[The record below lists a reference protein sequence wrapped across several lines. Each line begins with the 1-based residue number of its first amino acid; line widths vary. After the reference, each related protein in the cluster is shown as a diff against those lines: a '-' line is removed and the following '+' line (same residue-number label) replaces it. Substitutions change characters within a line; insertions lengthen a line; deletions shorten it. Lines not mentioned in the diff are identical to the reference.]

1 MARPAKIKV
10 QNTEKGWLVN
20 IPATYSETGARAR
33 RFFKTRELAS
43 EFATTLRDN
52 VKDHGAKSVTLSAQI
67 TMDALKAVA
76 IMEKF
81 SGFTL
86 TQAAQFFAKHHD
98 EAAKCPTM
106 KQAFDEAMHR
116 RGNLSTAYQRDM
128 RGLQKRLPA
137 EFMAMNIYEITGK
150 DIATALDACNGGLT
164 QWRNAFRT
172 LRAILSDQVK
182 SGTIKTNP
190 CANVHQPRV
199 KRNAEV
205 VIYTPE
211 QVQAIFDACKDY
223 QGDDKRACSECT
235 VPFAL
240 LFFAGVR
247 PVEFTRLTW
256 ENINLET
263 GFIRLSGDITKTG
276 KTRNIP
282 ITDTLRAWL
291 ETVPTDQRKG
301 KIMPQDW
308 RGKSQRVK
316 KEAGICG
323 REYQDAARHTF
334 GSFTVALEGI
344 DYVRATMG
352 HGHTATFE
360 THYHNALTITQAREY
375 MAILPATSIEQKGAM
390 TA

>member
-1 MARPAKIKV
+1 MARTAKIKV

-33 RFFKTRELAS
+33 RYFKTRELAS

-106 KQAFDEAMHR
+106 KQAFDEAMNR
-116 RGNLSTAYQRDM
+116 RGNLSIAYQRDM
-128 RGLQKRLPA
+128 RGLRKRLPA
-137 EFMAMNIYEITGK
+137 EFMAMNIFEITGK
-150 DIATALDACNGGLT
+150 DISAALDSCNGGLT

-190 CANVHQPRV
+190 CANVHTPRV

-205 VIYTPE
+205 VIYTAK
-211 QVQAIFDACKDY
+211 QVQAIFDACRDY
-223 QGDDKRACSECT
+223 QDGEKRACADCA
-235 VPFAL
+235 VPFAV
-240 LFFAGVR
+240 LFYAGVR

-282 ITDTLRAWL
+282 ITGTLRAWL
-291 ETVPTDQRKG
+291 ETVPADQREG
-301 KIMPQDW
+301 KIMPTDW
-308 RGKSQRVK
+308 RDKSQRVK

-323 REYQDAARHTF
+323 RKYQDAARHTY

-360 THYHNALTITQAREY
+360 THYHNAMAIPQAQEY
-375 MAILPATSIEQKGAM
+375 MEILPQISNEQKGAM

>member
-1 MARPAKIKV
+1 MVKEFV
-10 QNTEKGWLVN
+10 QTLKGNL
-20 IPATYSETGARAR
+20 
-33 RFFKTRELAS
+33 
-43 EFATTLRDN
+43 
-52 VKDHGAKSVTLSAQI
+52 KDHGAKSVTLSSSI
-67 TMDALKAVA
+67 TMDAIKAAA

-81 SGFTL
+81 AGVTL
-86 TQAAQFFAKHHD
+86 TQAAQFYAKHHD

-106 KQAFDEAMHR
+106 AKAFDEAMER
-116 RGNLSTAYQRDM
+116 RGSLSTAYLRDM
-128 RGLQKRLPA
+128 RILKKNLPA
-137 EFMAMNIYEITGK
+137 DFMAANIFDVTGRDIT
-150 DIATALDACNGGLT
+150 AALDHATGGVT
-164 QWRNAFRT
+164 MWRNAYRT
-172 LRAILSDQVK
+172 LRAILGDQVK
-182 SGTIKTNP
+182 SGTIKSNP

-205 VIYTPE
+205 VIYSPD
-211 QVQAIFDACKDY
+211 QVRAIFDSCKDFPD
-223 QGDDKRACSECT
+223 GDARTCADCAI
-235 VPFAL
+235 PFAV

-256 ENINLET
+256 DNINLET

-291 ETVPTDQRKG
+291 ETLPQDQREG
-301 KIMPQDW
+301 EIMPSDW

-323 REYQDAARHTF
+323 RKYQDGARHTY

-344 DYVRATMG
+344 DYVRSTMG
-352 HGHTATFE
+352 HGHTQTFE
-360 THYHNALTITQAREY
+360 THYNNALTIPQAKKY
-375 MAILPATSIEQKGAM
+375 MEIMPLTSESMEEM

>member
-1 MARPAKIKV
+1 MARPVKIKV

-20 IPATYSETGARAR
+20 IPATYSESGSRAR

-43 EFATTLRDN
+43 DFANTLRHN
-52 VKDHGAKSVTLSAQI
+52 VRDHGTKSVTLSAQL
-67 TMDALKAVA
+67 TMDALKAA
-76 IMEKF
+76 TIMDKF
-81 SGFTL
+81 SGITL
-86 TQAAQFFAKHHD
+86 TQAAQFFARYHD
-98 EAAKCPTM
+98 EASKCPTM
-106 KQAFDEAMHR
+106 EQAFDEAMNR
-116 RGNLSTAYQRDM
+116 RGNLSIAYLRDM
-128 RGLQKRLPA
+128 RGLKKRLPA
-137 EFMAMNIYEITGK
+137 EFMAMNIYKITGK
-150 DIATALDACNGGLT
+150 DISAALDSCNGGLT

-172 LRAILSDQVK
+172 LRAIFGDQVK
-182 SGTIKTNP
+182 SDTIKTNP

-199 KRNAEV
+199 KRDAEV
-205 VIYTPE
+205 IIYTSE
-211 QVQAIFDACKDY
+211 QVQAVFSACKDY
-223 QGDDKRACSECT
+223 QHGDKRACAECAA
-235 VPFAL
+235 PFAV

-291 ETVPTDQRKG
+291 ETVPTDQREG

-323 REYQDAARHTF
+323 REYQDATRHTF

-344 DYVRATMG
+344 EYVRATMG

-360 THYHNALTITQAREY
+360 THYNNALTIQQAQKY
-375 MAILPATSIEQKGAM
+375 MAILPPAKKFNRTKKSA
-390 TA
+390 

>member
-33 RFFKTRELAS
+33 RYFKTRELAS

-81 SGFTL
+81 SGVTL
-86 TQAAQFFAKHHD
+86 TQACQFYARHHD

-106 KQAFDEAMHR
+106 KQAFDEAMNR
-116 RGNLSTAYQRDM
+116 RGNLSIAYQRDM
-128 RGLQKRLPA
+128 RGLKKRLPA

-150 DIATALDACNGGLT
+150 DISAALDSCNGGLT

-205 VIYTPE
+205 VIYTAK

-223 QGDDKRACSECT
+223 QDGDKRACAECA
-235 VPFAL
+235 VPFAV
-240 LFFAGVR
+240 LFYAGVR

-291 ETVPTDQRKG
+291 ETVPADQREG

-323 REYQDAARHTF
+323 REYQDAARHTY

-360 THYHNALTITQAREY
+360 THYHNALTIPQAREY
-375 MAILPATSIEQKGAM
+375 MEILPQISNEQKGAM